1 VRKLEKAVV
10 KPVDKW
16 AKEHK
21 VISLIIDYAGWPD
34 RAYLFPSG
42 VHIYIEFKRPGK
54 KPRELQKVRLRTLVE
69 YKQLAY
75 SFDSAAEAIAE
86 LEQHL

>member
-1 VRKLEKAVV
+1 MRKLERAVV

-34 RAYLFPSG
+34 RCYLFPDG
-42 VHIYIEFKRPGK
+42 THIYIEFKRPNK

-69 YKQLAY
+69 YGQLAY
-75 SFDSAAEAIAE
+75 YSDNANEAIGL
-86 LEQHL
+86 LEQYL